1 MWGAFNLMQRYRF
14 LRENLSTKNPKIIIE
29 DDDDVFGAGYR
40 NRKEL
45 NSYEIETFVNT
56 DEVDELKKEIDEFCI
71 EYEDI
76 LPEFELQT
84 LRYMRKL
91 MTIGAHISD
100 TELKISRNIR
110 KRFKIGVYIIIQRY
124 QDLAERIERRY

>member
-1 MWGAFNLMQRYRF
+1 VKTYQ
-14 LRENLSTKNPKIIIE
+14 KNPKIIIE

-45 NSYEIETFVNT
+45 SSYEIETFVNT

-76 LPEFELQT
+76 LPDFELQT
-84 LRYMRKL
+84 LRNMRKL

-100 TELKISRNIR
+100 SELKFSRNIR
-110 KRFKIGVYIIIQRY
+110 KRFKVGVYIIIQRY